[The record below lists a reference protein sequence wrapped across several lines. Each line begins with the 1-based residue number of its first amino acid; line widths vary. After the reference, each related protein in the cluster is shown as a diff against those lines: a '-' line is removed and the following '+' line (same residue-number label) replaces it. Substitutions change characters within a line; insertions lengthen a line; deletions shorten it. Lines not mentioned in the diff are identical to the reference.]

1 MKESH
6 KIQPFLQ
13 LNGKK
18 FLHQFICY
26 QCSINLQIS
35 IPNFLNIYIVYSS
48 YRKWFQMKSVD
59 FPQLLHVYF
68 NYSHCVAMVDKLS
81 TKVLLLSYRPQPE
94 FKHIVLACH
103 KLSLVWLLCPEQLW
117 SLAPS
122 SCANDSTFLQKVDR
136 FWGRCWFKKVR
147 DILRTKDSY

>member
-1 MKESH
+1 MLRVFTLAQKIQQNKSQSASDSTKQILDRRIYHKQRCCGYFSETMKESH

-48 YRKWFQMKSVD
+48 YRKRFQMKSVD

-103 KLSLVWLLCPEQLW
+103 RLSLV
-117 SLAPS
+117 
-122 SCANDSTFLQKVDR
+122 
-136 FWGRCWFKKVR
+136 
-147 DILRTKDSY
+147 